1 MDVIDRKAVLEAL
14 DELDSHQTMS
24 RYQCSK
30 DLANTRL
37 GISIAVDLVE
47 AMPTVDAVP
56 VVRCINCKYW
66 TMVHDYDY
74 GKNGK
79 GTLGRC
85 MRSGWWYKPDHYCS
99 QGDRGEGE

>member
-37 GISIAVDLVE
+37 GISMAFDVVE
-47 AMPTVDAVP
+47 AMPTVDAEP
-56 VVRCINCKYW
+56 VRHGKWILYPDNQSKVVEADDCSVCGAQWIFGEK
-66 TMVHDYDY
+66 YDY
-74 GKNGK
+74 CPSCGAK
-79 GTLGRC
+79 
-85 MRSGWWYKPDHYCS
+85 MD
-99 QGDRGEGE
+99 GE